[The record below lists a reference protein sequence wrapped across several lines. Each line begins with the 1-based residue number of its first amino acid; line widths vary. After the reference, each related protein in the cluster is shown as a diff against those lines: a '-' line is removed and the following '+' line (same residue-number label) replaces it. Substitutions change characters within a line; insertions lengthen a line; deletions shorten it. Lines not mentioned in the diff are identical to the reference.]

1 MKVHELVKNF
11 SVSHRPFLPENPRN
25 YLVVT
30 TKTSTWRGTGGTRFV
45 DMNATPENLAL
56 CLHLKTLQD
65 LSYFN
70 EVNFESPDDEQEGL
84 VLFKDGKRDILH
96 LAMGDM
102 VLSLLGGPPV
112 CHGDEYVW
120 SLLWKRLY
128 GLYETLIGIDPD
140 GDELAPSMMEVS
152 EVSIRFFDENGTEHT
167 IDFSDEVRTEL
178 AKWRAKNKV

>member
-25 YLVVT
+25 SLRIT
-30 TKTSTWRGTGGTRFV
+30 TQTSTWRGTGGSRFV
-45 DMNATPENLAL
+45 DLDATPENLAL
-56 CLHLKTLQD
+56 CLHLKTLRE

-112 CHGDEYVW
+112 CQGDEYVW

-128 GLYETLIGIDPD
+128 GLYETLIGVDPD

-152 EVSIRFFDENGTEHT
+152 EVSIQFFDENSTEHI

-178 AKWRAKNKV
+178 AKWRAQNK